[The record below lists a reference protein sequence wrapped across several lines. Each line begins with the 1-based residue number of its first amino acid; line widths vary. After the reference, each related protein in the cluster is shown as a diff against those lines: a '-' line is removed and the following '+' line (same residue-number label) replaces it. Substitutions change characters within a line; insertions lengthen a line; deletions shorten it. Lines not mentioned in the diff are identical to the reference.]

1 MNLPNKMTFLRIFL
15 VPLFL
20 FFLTMTQIPY
30 GIFIA
35 TAIFII
41 ASVTDTLDGY
51 YARKL
56 NQVTRFGKFL
66 DPLADK
72 LLVTAALVALVE
84 YHSINAWVAFIII
97 AREFMISGLRILAA
111 AEGLV
116 ISASVLGKV
125 KTIVQIVA
133 IVLALVNLN
142 LSKISFIIPF
152 FDITILINLIK
163 VFTNA
168 FMIFAVIITIVS
180 AVDYF
185 YKNKKIIND
194 L

>member
-20 FFLTMTQIPY
+20 FFLTMTEIPY
-30 GIFIA
+30 RIFIA

-51 YARKL
+51 FARKL

-84 YHSINAWVAFIII
+84 FHSINAWVAFIII

-116 ISASVLGKV
+116 IAASILGKI
-125 KTIVQIVA
+125 KTIIQIIA

-142 LSKISFIIPF
+142 LGEIRF
-152 FDITILINLIK
+152 FDNTMLIGLANLI
-163 VFTNA
+163 TNA
-168 FMIFAVIITIVS
+168 FMIFAVIITIAS

-185 YKNKKIIND
+185 YQNKKIIID

>member
-1 MNLPNKMTFLRIFL
+1 MNLPNKMTILRILL
-15 VPLFL
+15 VPIFL
-20 FFLTMTQIPY
+20 FFLTMTEIPY
-30 GIFIA
+30 GMFIA

-41 ASVTDTLDGY
+41 ASLTDTLDGY
-51 YARKL
+51 FARKL

-97 AREFMISGLRILAA
+97 AREFMISGLRTLAA

-116 ISASVLGKV
+116 IAASPLGKT
-125 KTIVQIVA
+125 KTIVQIIA
-133 IVLALVNLN
+133 IVLALINLN
-142 LSKISFIIPF
+142 LQRISSLSNTKLV
-152 FDITILINLIK
+152 D
-163 VFTNA
+163 FTGTLTNI
-168 FMIFAVIITIVS
+168 FMILAVIITIVS
-180 AVDYF
+180 AIDYF
-185 YKNKKIIND
+185 YKNKDVISD